1 MVGGCHVSRIRCALD
16 DEELVS
22 CDAADGGGDHNAKCD
37 DTTRNAQLA
46 CNALHL

>member
-1 MVGGCHVSRIRCALD
+1 MPLCCIRCALD

-37 DTTRNAQLA
+37 DTTRHAQLA